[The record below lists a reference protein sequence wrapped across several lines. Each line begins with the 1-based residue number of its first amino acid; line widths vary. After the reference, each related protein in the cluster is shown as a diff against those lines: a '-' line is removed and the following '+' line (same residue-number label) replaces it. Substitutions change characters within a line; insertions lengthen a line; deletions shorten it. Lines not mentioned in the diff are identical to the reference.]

1 MSETSTTPTP
11 TRRPDANDFRGRDL
25 RFHPA
30 DRSNAT
36 SLTAGQV
43 DHYNDAGFVG
53 PIDVFDRAEASAL
66 RAYVDDLLASVV
78 GADDRRNSYS
88 INGYHVACARLWD
101 LVHHPRIL
109 GPVADV
115 LGTRALVCWGT
126 HLFAKLPGDGKAV
139 PWHQDAV
146 YWPFTPTRT
155 TTVWLAIDDVG
166 PDNAPLRF
174 VPGSHLEGP
183 IAHEEVALDGS
194 TVLGRRALG
203 MADRT
208 ARADDLLAAGQASL
222 HSDLLLHGSAANDST
237 RRRAG
242 LTLRYAAADVRLLD
256 GFDEWRR
263 ASVPV
268 LDGDPS
274 GFWAAVPRPDGEHP
288 ERMAGRW
295 GDFDGQPID
304 AS

>member
-1 MSETSTTPTP
+1 MITK
-11 TRRPDANDFRGRDL
+11 RPDAADFTGRDI

-30 DRSNAT
+30 DPETAT
-36 SLTAGQV
+36 TLTAAQV
-43 DHYNDAGFVG
+43 THYNAAGFVG
-53 PIDVFDRAEASAL
+53 PIDVVDDAAGL
-66 RAYVDDLLASVV
+66 RAYVDGLLDAVV

-88 INGYHVACARLWD
+88 VNGYHVACATLWD
-101 LVHHPRIL
+101 LVRHPRIL
-109 GPVADV
+109 GPVADL
-115 LGTRALVCWGT
+115 LGTREIVCWGT
-126 HLFAKLPGDGKAV
+126 HLFAKLPGDGKVV

-174 VPGSHLEGP
+174 VPGSHLGGP
-183 IAHEEVALDGS
+183 VVHEEVALDGS
-194 TVLGRRALG
+194 TVLRRRA
-203 MADRT
+203 AT
-208 ARADDLLAAGQASL
+208 VPPAPPFDDLLRAGQASL
-222 HSDLLLHGSAANDST
+222 HSDLLLHGSDANAST

-242 LTLRYAAADVRLLD
+242 LTLRYAAASVRLLD

-263 ASVPV
+263 SSVPV

-274 GFWAAVPRPDGEHP
+274 GFWAAVPRPGGEHP
-288 ERMAGRW
+288 ERMADRW